1 MSDDAS
7 PENLR
12 KITDEVKLK
21 PVKTW
26 FIDILTNPS
35 YNRGDDKVEIGNV
48 KADIALADEVGV
60 GDESMDMIC
69 ESLNDDYSAPFTLD
83 VNDLISKAE
92 KNIREGNLSE
102 AEKLFKE
109 ANELG
114 SRKYPPSDP
123 KFTRSKTR
131 NYTIYDG
138 VYRAARALG
147 NLGDFRAAA
156 PLIKA
161 LDENLGDAYFPQ
173 IIVEALGK
181 IANPEALDTF
191 EKMLESRHP
200 PPSLIDNTIY
210 ALDKIGGKRAA
221 EILVKSSRTT
231 AYAVWYVLENIGEPA
246 VNLLIEVIS
255 SKNEDTRYVQSAAET
270 LGNIG
275 DKRAVKPLVKLLK
288 NSFPSETGTMLY
300 AARAL
305 NNLAEQNQ
313 HDDTCES
320 LPRDNAGVLID
331 PSDRARNRFLDY
343 HYSQCSCIMSDPS
356 NHLGKNLLTL
366 LEKHDEDEINLKAIY
381 MLARG
386 VKHPILKEDEFCK
399 ARSKELIAIGE
410 RAIEPI
416 IEYYSANGE
425 YYGPSSHG
433 IIEILVKITEAYIK
447 TKEKKEILKFLESND
462 QALIMMGASM
472 LKGLMKNS

>member
-1 MSDDAS
+1 MNKD
-7 PENLR
+7 L
-12 KITDEVKLK
+12 DEVKLK

-26 FIDILTNPS
+26 FTDILTNSS
-35 YNRGDDKVEIGNV
+35 YNCWDDKVEIENV
-48 KADIALADEVGV
+48 KADIVLADEAGV

-69 ESLNDDYSAPFTLD
+69 ESLNDDYSAPWNHD
-83 VNDLISKAE
+83 
-92 KNIREGNLSE
+92 
-102 AEKLFKE
+102 
-109 ANELG
+109 ELG

-123 KFTRSKTR
+123 KFLGRVDVSIWDRALMQKDVNWAKAR
-131 NYTIYDG
+131 KYTIYDG

-147 NLGDFRAAA
+147 NLGDFRSAP

-161 LDENLGDAYFPQ
+161 LDENLGDNYFPT

-191 EKMLESRHP
+191 EKILESRHHSS
-200 PPSLIDNTIY
+200 PSLIKNTIY
-210 ALDKIGGKRAA
+210 ALDKIGGIRVA
-221 EILVKSSRTT
+221 EILVNSRTIGPD
-231 AYAVWYVLENIGEPA
+231 YSVKYVLGNIGEPA
-246 VNLLIEVIS
+246 VNLLIETIS
-255 SKNEDTRYVQSAAET
+255 SKSDSSLSGYEDSQFVRCVTET
-270 LGNIG
+270 LANIG

-343 HYSQCSCIMSDPS
+343 HYGGCTCIMSNPS

-425 YYGPSSHG
+425 CYGPSSHG

-472 LKGLMKNS
+472 LKGLVKNS